1 MQADPKT
8 LLIIGGNIGRGGAP
22 IGNPPPHL
30 VFGNTWTIDLSNNG
44 YKAERGPSLMT
55 ARFSHSCGKMELAGI
70 VLIVVAGGHDK
81 ELKCLNSV
89 ELLELSSTK
98 GWGRG
103 MYYQGY
109 YLFIALYCFSFFEI
123 SFSTLYGFILGPN
136 LPFNLCNSSMVTSP
150 SGKGVILIGLLLI

>member
-81 ELKCLNSV
+81 DLKCLNSV

-103 MYYQGY
+103 MYYQEY
-109 YLFIALYCFSFFEI
+109 YH
-123 SFSTLYGFILGPN
+123 
-136 LPFNLCNSSMVTSP
+136 SSRAP
-150 SGKGVILIGLLLI
+150 PWP